1 MPSVQPTD
9 ENADLRAVED
19 GRSDSESTRVGTD
32 TASEDG
38 EGRAGSEGE
47 DEGEGEGREASVG
60 VEGARAR
67 TPAGC
72 DRRAGELAQDEGEGE
87 REHDDEVGDKAKVG
101 RNDDAQTRPDAPS
114 GSAQNPIE
122 VDDGSTDDELEFTGF
137 RLERVPRNAAS
148 EAQWETEGVVIT
160 GYRFSRR
167 AARGRRVQRRV
178 QRAETGEE
186 EQEEG
191 HSAKRM
197 RK

>member
-72 DRRAGELAQDEGEGE
+72 DRRAGELAQD
-87 REHDDEVGDKAKVG
+87 
-101 RNDDAQTRPDAPS
+101 
-114 GSAQNPIE
+114 
-122 VDDGSTDDELEFTGF
+122 
-137 RLERVPRNAAS
+137 
-148 EAQWETEGVVIT
+148 
-160 GYRFSRR
+160 
-167 AARGRRVQRRV
+167 
-178 QRAETGEE
+178 
-186 EQEEG
+186 
-191 HSAKRM
+191 
-197 RK
+197 